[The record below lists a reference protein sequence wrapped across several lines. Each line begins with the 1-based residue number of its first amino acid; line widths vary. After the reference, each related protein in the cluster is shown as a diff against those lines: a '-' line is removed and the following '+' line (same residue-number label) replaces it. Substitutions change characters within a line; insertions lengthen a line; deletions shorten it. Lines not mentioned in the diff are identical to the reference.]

1 LRDALAPLLPP
12 APPLAGLLTE
22 ADDRLSVTF
31 RIAQRRIALEA
42 SLRELRRRHETAET
56 ALAEAQRKFAD
67 WQAEWAIALTQL
79 GRPGG
84 ENSGVTSDILAL
96 LAELERDRQAATQL
110 DERLRAMRTDNDAFT
125 AAVGT
130 LIGGAAQDLDT
141 PDRTTTAVL
150 SALRTLRER
159 LQEHRSR
166 TARRAELQKQIEQAD
181 TRIAQLKHRLEQRQ
195 AELDAV
201 LTAIGATSVEEAEQR
216 LAASRERAAHADAL
230 ARSEARLR
238 EDGDGLAIEELR
250 DELGAFPADDIAEAL
265 VAAEATMGTANSAA
279 QDAAARASRH
289 KLQMDQRAGDLAFE
303 IAVADQQSEIAMI
316 DRVLEE
322 AMLARL
328 AAGLLGRAMEVVEEQ
343 GGSALLAR
351 ISQYFRTLSGGA
363 YSRIVTQDD
372 GDGALALA
380 IIPSDLPDEQK
391 QVGELSEGTRDQL
404 YLALRLATIE
414 DHVATAPPLPFIG
427 DDILQTSDD
436 DRATAALQALLEL
449 SHHVQVILLT
459 HHPHILQ
466 LANSLPDQ
474 AVHVCRIASGMATA
488 A

>member
-1 LRDALAPLLPP
+1 MTGLASHSVSFNGASRWRRARD
-12 APPLAGLLTE
+12 
-22 ADDRLSVTF
+22 
-31 RIAQRRIALEA
+31 
-42 SLRELRRRHETAET
+42 LRRRHETAET
-56 ALAEAQRKFAD
+56 ALAEAQRKFAH

-141 PDRTTTAVL
+141 PDGTTPAVL

-238 EDGDGLAIEELR
+238 EDGDGLAIEEAR

-289 KLQMDQRAGDLAFE
+289 KLQMDERAGDLAFE

-316 DRVLEE
+316 DRVTGRSD
-322 AMLARL
+322 AR
-328 AAGLLGRAMEVVEEQ
+328 APRRWPSPPD
-343 GGSALLAR
+343 GGSGGAGR
-351 ISQYFRTLSGGA
+351 VRWTSPYQPVFRTLSGVLTA
-363 YSRIVTQDD
+363 VWSRKTM
-372 GDGALALA
+372 AAA
-380 IIPSDLPDEQK
+380 P
-391 QVGELSEGTRDQL
+391 
-404 YLALRLATIE
+404 LRW
-414 DHVATAPPLPFIG
+414 
-427 DDILQTSDD
+427 
-436 DRATAALQALLEL
+436 R
-449 SHHVQVILLT
+449 
-459 HHPHILQ
+459 
-466 LANSLPDQ
+466 
-474 AVHVCRIASGMATA
+474 
-488 A
+488 